1 MKWFMIIFTLLC
13 LTACSVISPEP
24 TAHAGTDP
32 AETKET
38 NETVM
43 EEPSSAVVLPEDIAA
58 QAEVLTDHLIRFVM
72 TPEWM
77 EEPFEYTDEN
87 IFRFL
92 VSLPTVQCPV

>member
-1 MKWFMIIFTLLC
+1 MVYDHIYPSLLNC
-13 LTACSVISPEP
+13 LFGHLAGANSSC
-24 TAHAGTDP
+24 GTDP